1 MVLEDIRILLV
12 LLGGCFFWSLLIID
26 FIERII
32 WRFKNDIRRNNKKT
46 KATDREIRNK

>member
-1 MVLEDIRILLV
+1 MILEDICLLLV
-12 LLGGCFFWSLLIID
+12 LLGGCFFWSLLITD

-46 KATDREIRNK
+46 KTRDREIRKK